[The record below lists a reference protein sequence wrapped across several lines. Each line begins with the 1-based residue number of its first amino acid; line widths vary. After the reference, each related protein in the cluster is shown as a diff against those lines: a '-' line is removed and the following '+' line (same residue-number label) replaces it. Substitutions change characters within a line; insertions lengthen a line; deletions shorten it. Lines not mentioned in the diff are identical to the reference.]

1 MHGFFSLIRDFC
13 SIRKQSISCIYAK
26 SIRLSTLHSAITLC
40 LQVRSIEF
48 EICAM
53 LFYLCVCVCVSC
65 GSVTRYIVKIY
76 TCDIFPLALCLF
88 VRRFN
93 YTAFFRR
100 CKTYGGLLN
109 LKPWLC
115 VPAVCNWL
123 CVTACRH
130 SLFDCIK
137 YIEFI
142 SVCGGRVLIANIV
155 SEPLPFVYA
164 GQPKQ
169 SRRNIWRQQF
179 KYPKTSCMALYVPF
193 SVDEIFWKS
202 LC

>member
-1 MHGFFSLIRDFC
+1 MRNLFGWAR
-13 SIRKQSISCIYAK
+13 CILQLHFVYKCVLSNSK
-26 SIRLSTLHSAITLC
+26 SVQCCFTC
-40 LQVRSIEF
+40 V
-48 EICAM
+48 
-53 LFYLCVCVCVSC
+53 CVCVCVSC